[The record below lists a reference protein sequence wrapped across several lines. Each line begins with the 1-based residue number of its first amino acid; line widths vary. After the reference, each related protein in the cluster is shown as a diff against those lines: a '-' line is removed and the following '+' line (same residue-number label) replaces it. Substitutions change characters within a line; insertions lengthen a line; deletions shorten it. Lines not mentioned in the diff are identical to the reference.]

1 MKKKADIAVLHLPS
15 GVRYFGAV
23 LAISVLLLLNG
34 CGAATKELA
43 GKKDPAE
50 LYDNGTRAYQ
60 AQRYEESERNL
71 KALMEDFP
79 LSKHSVEAQL
89 KLGDVYYGM
98 ERYEDANSYYTNF
111 AALHP
116 RHPMAD
122 YALFQ
127 KGMCHFKDV
136 LSVDRDQTSTRK
148 AIFAFQDL
156 ITAHPGSPYAP
167 KAKELI
173 AFLRDRLAERELY
186 VARFY
191 YKDKNYKGALGRLRD
206 LLKSY
211 PESPLTATALY
222 YIGESYTRLGEKK
235 LAVDAYTTLIG
246 NFPDSPY
253 ALDARKRL
261 SEG

>member
-1 MKKKADIAVLHLPS
+1 MRKKADIAALRLPFA
-15 GVRYFGAV
+15 VRYSGAV
-23 LAISVLLLLNG
+23 LAVLVLLILNG

-43 GKKDPAE
+43 GKKDLTE
-50 LYDNGTRAYQ
+50 LYDNGTRSYQ
-60 AQRYEESERNL
+60 AQRYEESERNF

-79 LSKHSVEAQL
+79 LSKYAVDAQL

-116 RHPMAD
+116 RNPKAD

-148 AIFAFQDL
+148 AIFALQDL
-156 ITAHPGSPYAP
+156 ISAHPNSPYVPRAR
-167 KAKELI
+167 EII
-173 AFLRDRLAERELY
+173 AFLRNRLAERELY

-191 YKDKNYKGALGRLRD
+191 YKGKNYKGALGRLRD

-211 PESPLTATALY
+211 PDSTWTATALY
-222 YIGESYTRLGEKK
+222 YIGESYTGLGEKK
-235 LAVDAYTTLIG
+235 LAKDAYTTLISD
-246 NFPDSPY
+246 FPDSSY
-253 ALDARKRL
+253 AGDARKRL

>member
-1 MKKKADIAVLHLPS
+1 MRKKADIAALHLPS
-15 GVRYFGAV
+15 AVRHFAAV
-23 LAISVLLLLNG
+23 IAVSVLLVLSG

-43 GKKDPAE
+43 GKKDPAQI
-50 LYDNGTRAYQ
+50 YDSGTRSYQ
-60 AQRYEESERNL
+60 AQRYEESERNF

-79 LSKHSVEAQL
+79 LSEYAVEAQL

-98 ERYEDANSYYTNF
+98 QRYEDANSYYTNF

-116 RHPMAD
+116 MHPKAD

-127 KGMCHFKDV
+127 KGMCNFKDV

-156 ITAHPGSPYAP
+156 VSARPGSPYAP
-167 KAKELI
+167 RAREMT
-173 AFLRDRLAERELY
+173 AFLRNRLAERELY

-191 YKDKNYKGALGRLRD
+191 FKDRNYKGALGRLRD

-211 PESPLTATALY
+211 PESSWTATALY
-222 YIGESYTRLGEKK
+222 YIGESYTGLGEKT
-235 LAVDAYTTLIG
+235 LAEDAYAALIRD
-246 NFPDSPY
+246 FPDSPF
-253 ALDARKRL
+253 AGDARKRL

>member
-1 MKKKADIAVLHLPS
+1 MRKKADIAEPHLPS
-15 GVRYFGAV
+15 VVRYFAAV
-23 LAISVLLLLNG
+23 LAVSALLVING

-43 GKKDPAE
+43 GKKDPAQ

-60 AQRYEESERNL
+60 AQRYEESERNF

-79 LSKHSVEAQL
+79 LSRYAVDSQL

-116 RHPMAD
+116 RHLNAD

-127 KGMCHFKDV
+127 KGMCHFKEV

-156 ITAHPGSPYAP
+156 ISAHPNSPYAP
-167 KAKELI
+167 KARELI
-173 AFLRDRLAERELY
+173 VFLRNRLAEREFY

-191 YKDKNYKGALGRLRD
+191 YKDKNYKGTLGRLRD
-206 LLKSY
+206 LLKNY
-211 PESPLTATALY
+211 PESSWTATALY

-235 LAVDAYTTLIG
+235 LAKDAYTTLISD
-246 NFPDSPY
+246 FPDSPY
-253 ALDARKRL
+253 AGDARKRL